1 MSPIHINYLPD
12 EAAGFCD
19 GPWKSLPLKGG
30 TWRDQSGQRNSFIL
44 PCDFLDETDEG
55 NFIVPDP
62 IYCDNAFRL
71 SSERFQDV
79 IDMPSTSKMALAKD
93 EQSTRKR
100 RKRYKDV
107 HRSRHSIENETL
119 LLQDMVHDV
128 SKGARPKIY
137 GFHNYMRPEAIG
149 KHILSQQSHL
159 HADHLNSQKTSTAVP
174 APVAHTTE

>member
-1 MSPIHINYLPD
+1 MPD
-12 EAAGFCD
+12 EAAGYCD

-30 TWRDQSGQRNSFIL
+30 PSRRDQQRNSFIL

-62 IYCDNAFRL
+62 VYCDNIFRL
-71 SSERFQDV
+71 SNERFQDV
-79 IDMPSTSKMALAKD
+79 IDLPSTTKMALASNELSSK
-93 EQSTRKR
+93 KR

-119 LLQDMVHDV
+119 LMQDIVPDV

-137 GFHNYMRPEAIG
+137 GFHNYIRPDSIG
-149 KHILSQQSHL
+149 KHIHSQQ
-159 HADHLNSQKTSTAVP
+159 
-174 APVAHTTE
+174 